1 MRTQNKSR
9 RQFLQEA
16 VQGGGAVGL
25 ALPFSGPDTLAS
37 GCGEVPFRTLR
48 RTVEKVP
55 LLRLGARRLQS
66 MV

>member
-1 MRTQNKSR
+1 M
-9 RQFLQEA
+9 
-16 VQGGGAVGL
+16 GL